1 MVPSMRSKALLSKSA
16 LLKIRKAAG
25 GPLPIYIADLDG
37 CELVSHCDGCGRHFR
52 LYPGHAA
59 FGPRTRLVSL
69 LTRLSCSARCKGRS
83 CGGHP
88 RRLILVRDERQ
99 WVLDS
104 AGEWIEDESLFWEQ
118 SDFDAIPERTSH
130 ALAA

>member
-1 MVPSMRSKALLSKSA
+1 MPSKALLSKSA

-25 GPLPIYIADLDG
+25 GPLPIYVADLDG
-37 CELVSHCDGCGRHFR
+37 CELVSHCDCCGRHFQ
-52 LYPGHAA
+52 LYPGHVA
-59 FGPRTRLVSL
+59 FGPRTRLVRL
-69 LTRLSCSARCKGRS
+69 LTQLSCSARRNGRP

-104 AGEWIEDESLFWEQ
+104 AGEWTEDASVFWEQ
-118 SDFDAIPERTSH
+118 SDFDAIPERPNQ

>member
-1 MVPSMRSKALLSKSA
+1 MRSKALLSKTA
-16 LLKIRKAAG
+16 LLKTPKAAG
-25 GPLPIYIADLDG
+25 GPLPLVVADLDG
-37 CELVSHCDGCGRHFR
+37 CELVAHCDCCGRHFR

-69 LTRLSCSARCKGRS
+69 LAQLSCSARHKGRS
-83 CGGHP
+83 CGSRP

-99 WVLDS
+99 WVLDGTG
-104 AGEWIEDESLFWEQ
+104 AWTEDESVFWEQ
-118 SDFDAIPERTSH
+118 SDFDAIPERPRQ

>member
-1 MVPSMRSKALLSKSA
+1 MPSKALLSKSA
-16 LLKIRKAAG
+16 QLKTRKG
-25 GPLPIYIADLDG
+25 VGLPMVIADLDG
-37 CELVSHCDGCGRHFR
+37 CELVSHCDCCGRHFR

-59 FGPRTRLVSL
+59 FGPRTRLVNL
-69 LTRLSCSARCKGRS
+69 LTRLSCSAGSKGAT
-83 CGGHP
+83 CGGHC

-104 AGEWIEDESLFWEQ
+104 TGDWAEDESTFWEQ
-118 SDFDAIPERTSH
+118 SDFDAIAERPSQ

>member
-1 MVPSMRSKALLSKSA
+1 MRSKALLSKSA
-16 LLKIRKAAG
+16 LLKAAG
-25 GPLPIYIADLDG
+25 GPLPNVVADLDG
-37 CELVSHCDGCGRHFR
+37 CELVSHCDCCGRHFR

-69 LTRLSCSARCKGRS
+69 LTRLSCSGRHKGQS
-83 CGGHP
+83 CGSRP

-99 WVLDS
+99 WVLDG
-104 AGEWIEDESLFWEQ
+104 AGVWAEDESAFWEE
-118 SDFDAIPERTSH
+118 SDFDAISERPSQ